1 MESGGSVE
9 PLVTDSEAAEQN
21 PVAIVDSEAVPC
33 PAAAGR
39 SKQQLQQHQFTRL
52 S

>member
-1 MESGGSVE
+1 MRKMEFGGSVE

-33 PAAAGR
+33 PAAAAATAR
-39 SKQQLQQHQFTRL
+39 VEV
-52 S
+52 